1 MPPRSDHRLTVRQH
15 SSFVRSFQT
24 GDDIEQRRFSAATR
38 PDDDDEFAFLDFE
51 RHIIQRMPGLALL
64 LKPFRNV
71 IDDQLG
77 WWRSTKF
84 FLKRHQGFWNSL
96 ERSSALLMKPALT
109 EFCMNFSTAAR
120 GVSAVNTIRFHAA
133 AITCGLMSL
142 FVSSSSS
149 ALIKRC
155 ASSGFFSIQSVNS
168 ACAWANFF
176 ARSRFSF
183 SNLTLETNTV
193 VATSFSCT
201 ITLPDA
207 SCSRRV
213 SQGSTVQTPSIFFA
227 LKRPNW
233 SGFCVGITW

>member
-1 MPPRSDHRLTVRQH
+1 MPPRSDHRLIIRQH

-51 RHIIQRMPGLALL
+51 RHIIQRMHGLALL
-64 LKPFRNV
+64 VKPFRNV

-96 ERSSALLMKPALT
+96 ERSSAVWMKPALT

-120 GVSAVNTIRFHAA
+120 GVSA
-133 AITCGLMSL
+133 
-142 FVSSSSS
+142 SSS
-149 ALIKRC
+149 ALVNRW
-155 ASSGFFSIQSVNS
+155 ASSGFFVIQSVSS
-168 ACAWANFF
+168 ACAWANLF
-176 ARSRFSF
+176 ASSCCWFRNF
-183 SNLTLETNTV
+183 TLETRIV
-193 VATSFSCT
+193 VATSFSST
-201 ITLPDA
+201 ITLPEA

-213 SQGSTVQTPSIFFA
+213 SQGSTVQTASTLFA
-227 LKRPNW
+227 LKSPN
-233 SGFCVGITW
+233 